1 MSFFEQI
8 KRSLAIVKKD
18 LSIYYF
24 KGPVLMMGILTP
36 LFMFFAFSV
45 GKHLPLDFLI
55 PGLLSMSLFF
65 AGSSIGPMIAPW
77 ETRMH
82 TFERLVAAPIAVW
95 AIILGD
101 VIASFFLGLFVTGFI
116 LIISI
121 FLLGLS
127 IITWPLIIGTLL
139 GAFCFASFGLLI
151 SAPPTD
157 KPADTMMLSTMLKFP
172 LLFISG
178 VFVPINTMGNWEIL
192 AYFSPL
198 TYYTDIVRG
207 SVGDVSHFSLTVSL
221 LAILG
226 FGILFFVLAIL
237 WHKRNMSKIF

>member
-18 LSIYYF
+18 LSIYYL

-45 GKHLPLDFLI
+45 GKDLPLDFLI
-55 PGLLSMSLFF
+55 PGLLGMALFF
-65 AGSSIGPMIAPW
+65 AGSSIGPMIAAW
-77 ETRMH
+77 ETRMK
-82 TFERLVAAPIAVW
+82 TFERLVSAPIALW

-101 VIASFFLGLFVTGFI
+101 VIASFLLGIFVTCFV
-116 LIISI
+116 LIIGI
-121 FLLGLS
+121 FLLG
-127 IITWPLIIGTLL
+127 IGIVTWPLIIGTIL
-139 GAFCFASFGLLI
+139 GAFCFASLGLLI

-178 VFVPINTMGNWEIL
+178 VFIPISAMGSWKIL
-192 AYFSPL
+192 SYISPL
-198 TYYTDIVRG
+198 TYYTDIVRT
-207 SVGDVSHFSLTVSL
+207 SVGDTSYFGVVIDMLI
-221 LAILG
+221 ILG
-226 FGILFFVLAIL
+226 FGILFFILAIL
-237 WHKRNMSKIF
+237 WHKKNLSKRF

>member
-18 LSIYYF
+18 LSIYYL

-36 LFMFFAFSV
+36 LFMFFAFAV

-55 PGLLSMSLFF
+55 PGLLGMSLFF

-77 ETRMH
+77 ETRMK
-82 TFERLVAAPIAVW
+82 TFERLVSAPIAMW

-101 VIASFFLGLFVTGFI
+101 VIASFLLGLFVTGFV

-121 FLLGLS
+121 FLLGVG
-127 IITWPLIIGTLL
+127 IITWPLIIGTIV

-178 VFVPINTMGNWEIL
+178 VFIPISTMGAWKIL
-192 AYFSPL
+192 AYISPL
-198 TYYTDIVRG
+198 TYYTDIARG
-207 SVGDVSHFSLTVSL
+207 SVGDVSHFGLAVDL
-221 LAILG
+221 LVLLG
-226 FGILFFVLAIL
+226 FGILFFILAIV
-237 WHKRNMSKIF
+237 WHKKNLSKRF